1 MEKKNF
7 NPKIKDSIKNIYLSN
22 ENLLNIMFKYCS
34 FFDIL
39 NISLVSKKFY
49 KIIQN
54 LDNHFRDLI
63 NTIFFSNYENYK

>member
-39 NISLVSKKFY
+39 NIFLVSK
-49 KIIQN
+49 
-54 LDNHFRDLI
+54 
-63 NTIFFSNYENYK
+63 IFFLII

>member
-1 MEKKNF
+1 MEKKNYYPES
-7 NPKIKDSIKNIYLSN
+7 NKNIYLSN
-22 ENLLNIMFKYCS
+22 ENLLNIMLKYCS
-34 FFDIL
+34 NFDL
-39 NISLVSKKFY
+39 LQISLVSKKFY